1 MKTIGLIGGT
11 SWISTLDYYR
21 CINQMVHQT
30 LGKSHSAKIILNSI
44 DFEEYVNLSLAEDW
58 DEVALKFIH
67 EINKLEKAGA
77 DCVLLG
83 ANTTHIVADTIL
95 PHLHI
100 PLIHIVE
107 ATAQAIKST
116 NHSKVGLLGTRFTME
131 KAFYRDKMASN
142 GIDLVIPDE
151 EDRAFIHK
159 SIFDELGKGV
169 FLPATKERYLQI
181 FDDLVSRGAEGIIYA
196 CTEIPLLIKDEE
208 CPVKA
213 YNTIEIHSRAA
224 VEFALR
230 D

>member
-21 CINQMVHQT
+21 CINQFVNDA

-44 DFEEYVNLSLAEDW
+44 DFEEYVNLSLTEDW
-58 DEVALKFIH
+58 DAVAKKFIY
-67 EINKLEKAGA
+67 EIGKLERAGA

-83 ANTTHIVADTIL
+83 ANTTHIVADAIL
-95 PHLHI
+95 PYIGI

-107 ATAQAIKST
+107 ATAKAIKSH
-116 NHSKVGLLGTRFTME
+116 NQSKVGLLGTRFTME
-131 KAFYRDKMASN
+131 KSFYRNKMTN
-142 GIDLVIPDE
+142 EGIDLVIPKD
-151 EDRAFIHK
+151 EDRTFIHK
-159 SIFDELGKGV
+159 SIFDELGKV
-169 FLPATKERYLQI
+169 IFLQATKERYLRI

-208 CPVKA
+208 CPVRA

-224 VEFALR
+224 VDFALQ
-230 D
+230 